1 MGFQQMRKR
10 CELYLEMFVD
20 NKVFVL
26 DIAVGNT
33 MAVQIIDCIY
43 NLRKNI
49 PRLVLRQALVL
60 RLLDAFKQIVRRTA
74 RVLWSWRV
82 EEW

>member
-1 MGFQQMRKR
+1 
-10 CELYLEMFVD
+10 
-20 NKVFVL
+20 
-26 DIAVGNT
+26 